1 MLGVRHVTPAAGNLG
16 LFSALCHAG
25 RGRKEV
31 NCPNRNCFINSP
43 SRRGRA
49 EGGKEEEKK
58 GRGEEEVQRDKGM
71 RGGGTEG

>member
-1 MLGVRHVTPAAGNLG
+1 VLYAGE
-16 LFSALCHAG
+16 
-25 RGRKEV
+25 RGGEEV

-43 SRRGRA
+43 SRRGRT

-58 GRGEEEVQRDKGM
+58 GKGDEGQRDRGI